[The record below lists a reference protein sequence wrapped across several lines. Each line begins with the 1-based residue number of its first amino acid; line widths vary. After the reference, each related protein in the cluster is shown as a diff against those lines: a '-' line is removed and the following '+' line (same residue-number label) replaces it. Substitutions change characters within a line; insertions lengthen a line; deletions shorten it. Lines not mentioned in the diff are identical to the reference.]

1 MANRYTRNQA
11 FGNNSENFDFF
22 EEIYSNGPIMTLA
35 IVVFLIGVILGIIG
49 TTSIIW
55 YERNCSNRYRT
66 VINQLFAQLS
76 WYIFI
81 YTLLVY
87 IPEGIRFWYGPYGE
101 TYCDFLVVSRNV
113 IWDSVLL
120 TLDCIV
126 VLRYLF
132 IFKLKNFAVI
142 CDDVLARIFN
152 SSIIIVSFWA
162 AFVKRVTPGK
172 MPMVFYLCA
181 GKDPNN
187 DGVEGQFINAT
198 SKYNTGR
205 VIVAISAFLHLLLI
219 PRILYYQLVTLKHQQ
234 PLKLGIL
241 NNEPDNRQIEVL
253 RRRGDDTWSNKINQN
268 SNKTIIDIATQV
280 IFLMYFVVTGIIIS
294 ISEHVEP
301 RKMNLDEY
309 QYIPLTIQTYGPFF
323 AYVIVFT
330 ILFTR
335 NEAMRKSLWKKLKI
349 CSRKNQIGIED

>member
-1 MANRYTRNQA
+1 
-11 FGNNSENFDFF
+11 
-22 EEIYSNGPIMTLA
+22 
-35 IVVFLIGVILGIIG
+35 
-49 TTSIIW
+49 
-55 YERNCSNRYRT
+55 
-66 VINQLFAQLS
+66 
-76 WYIFI
+76 
-81 YTLLVY
+81 
-87 IPEGIRFWYGPYGE
+87 
-101 TYCDFLVVSRNV
+101 
-113 IWDSVLL
+113 
-120 TLDCIV
+120 
-126 VLRYLF
+126 
-132 IFKLKNFAVI
+132 
-142 CDDVLARIFN
+142 
-152 SSIIIVSFWA
+152 
-162 AFVKRVTPGK
+162 
-172 MPMVFYLCA
+172 MVFYLCA

-253 RRRGDDTWSNKINQN
+253 RRRGDETWSNKINQN

>member
-1 MANRYTRNQA
+1 MATEYISNLSY
-11 FGNNSENFDFF
+11 GNHSEKSDFF
-22 EEIYSNGPIMTLA
+22 EGIYSDGPYITLSVVVLFVGVVLGITGPI
-35 IVVFLIGVILGIIG
+35 
-49 TTSIIW
+49 SIIW

-66 VINQLFAQLS
+66 IINQLFAQLA
-76 WYIFI
+76 WYILI
-81 YTLLVY
+81 YTLLIY
-87 IPEGIRFWYGPYGE
+87 IPEVIRFWYGPYGE
-101 TYCDFLVVSRNV
+101 SYCDFLVVSRNV